1 MDIVDK
7 KTRSRMMAG
16 IRSRDTKPEVL
27 VRKLLHRIGFRYRL
41 GTKIG
46 KIRPDV
52 VLRTHR
58 VAVFVHGC
66 FWHQHENC
74 KLAYQPKTNKRFW
87 KEKLSRNIE
96 RDKTV
101 ESRLKDEGWE
111 ILIIWE
117 CEVRSEAY
125 IHRICS
131 LRKTENFSMGL

>member
-1 MDIVDK
+1 
-7 KTRSRMMAG
+7 MAS

-27 VRKLLHRIGFRYRL
+27 VRKLLHRDGFRYRL
-41 GTKIG
+41 GTMIG
-46 KIRPDV
+46 KIRPDI

-66 FWHQHENC
+66 FWHQHEKC

-101 ESRLKDEGWE
+101 ERKLKDEGWE
-111 ILIIWE
+111 ILVIWE
-117 CEVRSEAY
+117 CKVRSGEYVSQLRSYLKKKMNQNRPY
-125 IHRICS
+125 I
-131 LRKTENFSMGL
+131 N